1 MVVMWNVARILRDGT
16 LLALIGSFYIL
27 ALMRYNPR
35 LFLNPGDFPK
45 DILDAAPP
53 KTEQEKRQAL
63 ILGIPFFVGLLGG
76 PLVSA
81 LALQREA
88 AGTVPLVNLFLHTFG
103 VLMIPN
109 LVDLVVLDWLLF
121 CTITP
126 RFMVVPGTMGFAGY
140 KDYRFH
146 LRAHARG
153 TALMAVLSVI
163 VAAVVFLL
171 G

>member
-1 MVVMWNVARILRDGT
+1 MLNIARILRDGT
-16 LLALIGSFYIL
+16 LLAIIGSVYIL
-27 ALMRYNPR
+27 AIMHYDPR

-45 DILDAAPP
+45 DILDAVPP
-53 KTEQEKRQAL
+53 KTEEEKRQAM

-76 PLVSA
+76 PLLSA

-88 AGTVPLVNLFLHTFG
+88 AGGVPLMNLSLHTFG

-109 LVDLVVLDWLLF
+109 LVDLVILDWLLF

-126 RFMVVPGTMGFAGY
+126 RFMVVPGTEGFTGY

-146 LRAHARG
+146 LRGHARG
-153 TALMAVLSVI
+153 TALMAVLSVV
-163 VAAVVFLL
+163 VATVVFLL

>member
-1 MVVMWNVARILRDGT
+1 MMWNATRILRDGT
-16 LLALIGSFYIL
+16 LLALIGSVFIL
-27 ALMRYNPR
+27 AMMRYNPR

-45 DILDAAPP
+45 DILDAVPP
-53 KTEQEKRQAL
+53 KTEEEKRQAM
-63 ILGIPFFVGLLGG
+63 ILGIPFFIGLLGG

-81 LALQREA
+81 LALQRET
-88 AGTVPLVNLFLHTFG
+88 AGGVPFMHLFLHTFG

-126 RFMVVPGTMGFAGY
+126 SFMVVPGTEGLDGY

-146 LRAHARG
+146 LRGHARG
-153 TALMAVLSVI
+153 TALMAVLSAI